1 MDLNDVWQNHRRF
14 ILGIG
19 AGLLVT
25 TIAYAVIGSVWDAG
39 GASSAASARLQK
51 LNKMDGVPKSEL
63 SAVLGATT
71 AYGERI
77 AELTERMRFK
87 PDPRYVL
94 DKNEKTPDLRFTEIR
109 SLATEALVD
118 VAARGNI
125 RVDESLGLPPFTPA
139 GREAIQRYL
148 LGLNVVQEVVES
160 AILADVRA
168 VDSIEVIDAR
178 GKKSKDKRQLAETL
192 TVKFKI
198 SGTAAALSELVSLIV
213 RDTDQFLS
221 IDDASIEVDKKKASG
236 FATMQLSIS
245 ALMFEPTANET
256 GSRA

>member
-1 MDLNDVWQNHRRF
+1 MDLNDAWQNHRRF
-14 ILGIG
+14 ILGVG
-19 AGLLVT
+19 AGLLVL
-25 TIAYAVIGSVWDAG
+25 IVGKVVIGTVWNADAAVG
-39 GASSAASARLQK
+39 GATARLQK
-51 LNKMDGVPKSEL
+51 LNKADTVQKSEL

-71 AYGERI
+71 KYGERLG
-77 AELTERMRFK
+77 ELTERMRFK
-87 PDPRYVL
+87 PDARYLL
-94 DKNEKTPDLRFTEIR
+94 DKNDKTPDLRFTEIR
-109 SLATEALVD
+109 SQATEALVD

-168 VDSIEVIDAR
+168 VDSIEIIDAR
-178 GKKSKDKRQLAETL
+178 GKKTKDKRQLAETL

-198 SGTAAALSELVSLIV
+198 SGTPSALSELVSLIV
-213 RDTDQFLS
+213 RDQEQFLS
-221 IDDASIEVDKKKASG
+221 IEDANIEVDKKKANG
-236 FATMQLSIS
+236 FATMQLTVS
-245 ALMFEPTANET
+245 ALIFEADADEA

>member
-14 ILGIG
+14 ILGVG
-19 AGLLVT
+19 AGLLVLVVGKV
-25 TIAYAVIGSVWDAG
+25 VIGTMWDAT
-39 GASSAASARLQK
+39 GAGSAASARLAK
-51 LNKMDGVPKSEL
+51 LNKVETVQKSEL
-63 SAVLGATT
+63 SAVLGANTRD
-71 AYGERI
+71 GERI
-77 AELTERMRFK
+77 DELSQRMRFK

-109 SLATEALVD
+109 SQATEALVD

-125 RVDESLGLPPFTPA
+125 RVDETLGLPPFTPA

-160 AILADVRA
+160 AILADVRS
-168 VDSIEVIDAR
+168 VDTIEVIDAR
-178 GKKSKDKRQLAETL
+178 GKKSKDKRQLAEAL

-198 SGTAAALSELVSLIV
+198 SGSAAALSELVSLIV
-213 RDTDQFLS
+213 RDADQFLS
-221 IDDASIEVDKKKASG
+221 IEDVSIEVDKKKASG

-245 ALMFEPTANET
+245 ALLFETATDET